1 MLVELFIPLADND
14 GLVFGLAH
22 HRVFEERLLDVFGG
36 FTRRSDPIKGAWIDN
51 GRIYQ
56 DDLVIYVVRLES
68 ITLGS
73 RVREAVEFA
82 KAHYEQEAIFVSYL
96 GLSEVL

>member
-1 MLVELFIPLADND
+1 MLIELFIPLADND
-14 GLVFGLAH
+14 ERVFALEH
-22 HRVFEERLLDVFGG
+22 HRAFEARLLDLFGG
-36 FTRRSDPIKGAWIDN
+36 FTRKAEPLQGAWRDE
-51 GRIYQ
+51 GQTYR
-56 DDLVIYVVRLES
+56 DDLVVYVVRLES
-68 ITLGS
+68 ITLGV